1 MAGAAGAG
9 TVKCGKM
16 QQRLRDALADCANH
30 VNGPAAEALAA
41 ILNLFDNDKNNMD
54 LEEQRD
60 IGTRSEQKRP
70 PIEVLYLTRLTK
82 LSDQQAAK
90 VVLLLALEENA
101 GQKITFFLCGPGKA
115 RLEDF
120 LAELMKVFPHF

>member
-41 ILNLFDNDKNNMD
+41 ILNRFDNDKDNID
-54 LEEQRD
+54 SEEQRD
-60 IGTRSEQKRP
+60 IGTLSQQKRP
-70 PIEVLYLTRLTK
+70 SVEALYQVRPK
-82 LSDQQAAK
+82 LGPKTAAK
-90 VVLLLALEENA
+90 VVVLLSL
-101 GQKITFFLCGPGKA
+101 
-115 RLEDF
+115 
-120 LAELMKVFPHF
+120 

>member
-1 MAGAAGAG
+1 MAAAAGAG

-16 QQRLRDALADCANH
+16 QQRLRDALADCANY
-30 VNGPAAEALAA
+30 VNGPAAEALVK
-41 ILNLFDNDKNNMD
+41 ILDLFDSDKDNIE

-70 PIEVLYLTRLTK
+70 SIEALYQVRPK
-82 LSDQQAAK
+82 LGNKTAAK
-90 VVLLLALEENA
+90 VVVLLSLEENA

-115 RLEDF
+115 PLEDF
-120 LAELMKVFPHF
+120 LAELGKVFPHF